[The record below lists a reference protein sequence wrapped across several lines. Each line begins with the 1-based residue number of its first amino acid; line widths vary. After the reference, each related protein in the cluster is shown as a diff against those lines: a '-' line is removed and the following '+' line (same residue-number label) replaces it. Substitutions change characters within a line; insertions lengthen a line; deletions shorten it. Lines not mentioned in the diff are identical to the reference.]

1 MSNPNLS
8 PSTRRSPKVPPLATE
23 EIPGIRKHILA
34 AAEEIIHDRGLRAA
48 TTRAIAQRA
57 GCAEGSIYRYFVDKH
72 ALFMEIVRTRF
83 PQFLELISTLPDRA
97 GTATVRKNLE
107 EVARTAL
114 GFYRAIVPM
123 VIGAMAE
130 RELLEEQRR
139 HFQETKG
146 GPMRALGSVSTYIRN
161 EQRLGRISEKVS
173 PEHATRTLLGACFS
187 EALLEELVGA
197 EAVLGSDEQYA
208 REIVRSLM
216 EGLKQRGETA
226 KEGGQ

>member
-1 MSNPNLS
+1 MRV
-8 PSTRRSPKVPPLATE
+8 PSLATE
-23 EIPGIRKHILA
+23 ELAGIRRDILA
-34 AAEEIIHDRGLRAA
+34 AAEEIIHDRGLRAC

-83 PQFLELISTLPDRA
+83 PQFHDLTNTLPDRA
-97 GTATVRKNLE
+97 GTGTVRKNLE

-114 GFYRAIVPM
+114 GFYRVIAPM

-146 GPMRALGSVSTYIRN
+146 GPMKALGAVSTYLRK
-161 EQRLGRISEKVS
+161 EQRLGRISERVS

-187 EALLEELVGA
+187 QAVLEALLGD
-197 EAVLGSDEQYA
+197 EASLGDDEHYA
-208 REIVRSLM
+208 REIVRSVM
-216 EGLKQRGETA
+216 DGLNPRKELA
-226 KEGGQ
+226 KEVGR

>member
-1 MSNPNLS
+1 LEAE
-8 PSTRRSPKVPPLATE
+8 VP
-23 EIPGIRKHILA
+23 PGIRRHILA
-34 AAEEIIHDRGLRAA
+34 AAEEIIQDRGVRAA

-114 GFYRAIVPM
+114 GFYRAIVP
-123 VIGAMAE
+123 VVVGAMAE

-146 GPMRALGSVSTYIRN
+146 GPMKAVVAVSTYIRK

-173 PEHATRTLLGACFS
+173 PEHATRTLLGACS
-187 EALLEELVGA
+187 SQALLEELIGD
-197 EAVLGSDEQYA
+197 EAVLGTDDQFA
-208 REIVRSLM
+208 REIVRTVM
-216 EGLKQRGETA
+216 EGLNPRGELA
-226 KEGGQ
+226 KEVGR

>member
-8 PSTRRSPKVPPLATE
+8 PSTGRSPRVPPLATE
-23 EIPGIRKHILA
+23 EIAGIRRHILA

-130 RELLEEQRR
+130 RELLEEQR
-139 HFQETKG
+139 
-146 GPMRALGSVSTYIRN
+146 
-161 EQRLGRISEKVS
+161 LGRISEKVS

-216 EGLKQRGETA
+216 EGLNQRGETA
-226 KEGGQ
+226 KEGGR

>member
-1 MSNPNLS
+1 M
-8 PSTRRSPKVPPLATE
+8 ATE
-23 EIPGIRKHILA
+23 VPPGIRRHILT
-34 AAEEIIHDRGLRAA
+34 AAEEIIQDRGVRAA

-83 PQFLELISTLPDRA
+83 PQFLELIGTLADRA

-107 EVARTAL
+107 EVARAAL
-114 GFYRAIVPM
+114 GFYRAIVPI
-123 VIGAMAE
+123 VVGAMAE

-146 GPMRALGSVSTYIRN
+146 GPMKGVVAVSTYIRK

-173 PEHATRTLLGACFS
+173 PEHATRTLLGACS
-187 EALLEELVGA
+187 SQALLEELIGN
-197 EAVLGSDEQYA
+197 EAVLGPDDQFA
-208 REIVRSLM
+208 REIVRTIM
-216 EGLKQRGETA
+216 EGLNPRREA
-226 KEGGQ
+226 VKEASR